1 MENYTSPEKSFQAST
16 VDHKIIL
23 LKYIFYKK
31 IVQKNYLHIKKMKKE
46 LSLYIYLY
54 IIFI

>member
-1 MENYTSPEKSFQAST
+1 MENYTSPQKSFQAST
-16 VDHKIIL
+16 VDHKITS

-31 IVQKNYLHIKKMKKE
+31 IVQKNYLHIKEKID
-46 LSLYIYLY
+46 YHCIVYLY

>member
-16 VDHKIIL
+16 VDHKIIS

-46 LSLYIYLY
+46 LLLYIYLY